1 MYGKL
6 GSTAL
11 AAGAPSAAL
20 AWTGLPLL
28 WLIVSAMTLLAA
40 GFALLRLIPRA
51 TR

>member
-28 WLIVSAMTLLAA
+28 WLVVSAMTFLAA